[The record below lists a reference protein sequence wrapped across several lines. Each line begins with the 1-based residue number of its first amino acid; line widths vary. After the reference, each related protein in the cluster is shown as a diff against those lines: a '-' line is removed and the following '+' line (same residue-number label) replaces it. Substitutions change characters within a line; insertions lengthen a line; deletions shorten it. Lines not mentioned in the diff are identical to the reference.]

1 MQNCRW
7 HVAFANQALSSF
19 NTQEK
24 YIAYSTYAIKQ
35 AYGKQTTKHV
45 IRYYLTSYR
54 NITCV

>member
-7 HVAFANQALSSF
+7 HVAFANQDLSSF

-45 IRYYLTSYR
+45 IRY
-54 NITCV
+54 